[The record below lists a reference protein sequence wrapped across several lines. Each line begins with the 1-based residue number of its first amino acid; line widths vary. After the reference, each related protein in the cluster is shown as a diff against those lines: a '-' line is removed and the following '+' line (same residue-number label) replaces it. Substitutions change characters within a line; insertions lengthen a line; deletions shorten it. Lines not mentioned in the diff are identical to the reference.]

1 MSKTRT
7 LHPNLRIFD
16 PPSNSDKLVTNFT
29 AIPTFFFDD
38 LIRVG
43 KGIPSSFWKFTFA
56 LMRQILSPD
65 KQDGQF
71 VFNYTWNSTFAD
83 FKEKHD
89 IGDLAVQDW
98 SNAYS
103 VSGLFHIVKGSRKF
117 PKDPNGTPTV
127 WTYNRNATSRDW
139 LAFVLALSETLNPKD
154 GKRMARHGFSKDY
167 DVNASH
173 AFKLVLA
180 LNVDLARKM
189 RVGLPPL
196 PPINVE
202 RIEAFL
208 RRGYGKRNE
217 DGSIEWT
224 YLKPSWKGLK
234 EPDFHGEPD
243 GSGLG

>member
-16 PPSNSDKLVTNFT
+16 SANPDKLVTNFT

-43 KGIPSSFWKFTFA
+43 KGIPASFWKFTFA
-56 LMRQILSPD
+56 LMRQILSPE
-65 KQDGQF
+65 KQGDQF
-71 VFNYTWNSTFAD
+71 VYTYTWNSTFAD

-98 SNAYS
+98 TNAYS
-103 VSGLFHIVKGSRKF
+103 NSGLFGIIKGKRKF

-127 WTYNRNATSRDW
+127 WTYNQNATRCDW
-139 LAFVLALSETLNPKD
+139 LAFIVALSKTLNPAD
-154 GKRMARHGFSKDY
+154 RKRMARHGKSD
-167 DVNASH
+167 DLTAAH

-180 LNVDLARKM
+180 LEVDKARQHS
-189 RVGLPPL
+189 VGLPPL
-196 PPINVE
+196 PAINQHRVE
-202 RIEAFL
+202 EMI
-208 RRGYGKRNE
+208 RRGWGTRNA

-224 YLKPSWKGLK
+224 YLKPKRVGSQ
-234 EPDFHGEPD
+234 EEDAIRRHGD
-243 GSGLG
+243 